1 MTRSAA
7 SLLIAC
13 AAALAAA
20 SALAAPPVPLATSQP
35 LATARA
41 KLIQA
46 GWKPDKLIDGATDEA
61 FTTFWHAGYEETEQ
75 CGSTEPF
82 CVLDYNDGRGA
93 CLRVIFD
100 YATLKPLKAWVTSWT
115 HECVNP
121 AMLVKPTH

>member
-1 MTRSAA
+1 MTRPAA

-13 AAALAAA
+13 ALFIATAAH
-20 SALAAPPVPLATSQP
+20 AAPPVPLAKSQD
-35 LATARA
+35 LVAARA

-46 GWKPDKLIDGATDEA
+46 GWKPDKIIFSTADEA
-61 FTTFWHAGYEETEQ
+61 FNTFRKAGYDETEQ

-82 CVLDYNDGRGA
+82 CVLDYNDGHGA

-115 HECVNP
+115 HECVDP
-121 AMLVKPTH
+121 AMLVKPGK